1 MLVSLFANREMP
13 DQTVVNRISSIYGKA
28 VDSIGHW
35 IEDGKLLYLDD
46 TKETPIVL
54 QRLQLPSA
62 LQASSNRNIIRK
74 SRIVNSLTQAG
85 EGVSVLYQGYDWS
98 RGMSNNA
105 VAAYE
110 AGEKPMSKWTNAAI
124 NEAIDNDSGASS
136 EVAERLKA
144 LPKEAKQA
152 MLLEY
157 ASWHHTGKYYNRT
170 RFFSNIDLDTIG
182 LAVMSI
188 SDPLAVFDSVDSKG
202 DIRKNQLVVVTEVEN
217 DKGEKVVVPL
227 HMQETAD
234 RIEVDIIASA
244 YFKGSSG
251 VYDKWASLGALKYLK
266 NNEVGSQLM
275 PLQLRGRENQ
285 PLLQKV
291 LQRTDVVNKYS
302 YGSDMLYQ
310 NDITPEDNAVAEAK
324 TFSSWEDWH
333 GYATFML
340 ELDENETARAW
351 DEAHAVPKEVQ
362 SSAASIAGSGAS
374 ALTALSASEST
385 RSQSARS

>member
-1 MLVSLFANREMP
+1 M
-13 DQTVVNRISSIYGKA
+13 
-28 VDSIGHW
+28 
-35 IEDGKLLYLDD
+35 
-46 TKETPIVL
+46 
-54 QRLQLPSA
+54 
-62 LQASSNRNIIRK
+62 
-74 SRIVNSLTQAG
+74 
-85 EGVSVLYQGYDWS
+85 LYQNDITPED
-98 RGMSNNA
+98 NA
-105 VAAYE
+105 VAE
-110 AGEKPMSKWTNAAI
+110 AKTFSSWEDWHGYATFMLELDE
-124 NEAIDNDSGASS
+124 NETARAWDEAHA
-136 EVAERLKA
+136 V
-144 LPKEAKQA
+144 PKE
-152 MLLEY
+152 
-157 ASWHHTGKYYNRT
+157 
-170 RFFSNIDLDTIG
+170 NIDLDTIG

-302 YGSDMLYQ
+302 WMPIPPS
-310 NDITPEDNAVAEAK
+310 V
-324 TFSSWEDWH
+324 
-333 GYATFML
+333 
-340 ELDENETARAW
+340 EL
-351 DEAHAVPKEVQ
+351 
-362 SSAASIAGSGAS
+362 
-374 ALTALSASEST
+374 
-385 RSQSARS
+385 